1 MVDFH
6 SPWQD
11 IPLFNKTYELYK
23 TFYEFLLLFPRKNR
37 YTLGQKSETILL
49 EILEAII
56 LASNLPKQEKLPV
69 LKKASMKL
77 DILRVFFKLAKE
89 IKALENKKYQ
99 ILESQV
105 TEIGKMLGGW
115 IKSSQT

>member
-11 IPLFNKTYELYK
+11 IPLFNKTFEFYK
-23 TFYEFLLLFPRKNR
+23 TFYEYLVLLPRKNR
-37 YTLGQKSETILL
+37 YTLGQRCESIILEL
-49 EILEAII
+49 LEAII

-77 DILRVFFKLAKE
+77 DVVRVFFKLAKE

-99 ILESQV
+99 VLESQAV
-105 TEIGKMLGGW
+105 EIGKMLGGW
-115 IKSSQT
+115 IKASQA